1 LDLFRLASMQQ
12 KNICCSTIA
21 LLLRVGVDVWESL
34 QRQLRSLNDKMAAE
48 MSVAFG
54 IHWNIQKMVPGAE
67 SLVLTVF
74 KVTVTV
80 ALLKFYVKIT
90 YVVPSHT

>member
-1 LDLFRLASMQQ
+1 MQQ

-67 SLVLTVF
+67 SLVLTVIEDR
-74 KVTVTV
+74 TVQRHHKKYFTMS
-80 ALLKFYVKIT
+80 KKQIT
-90 YVVPSHT
+90 

>member
-1 LDLFRLASMQQ
+1 
-12 KNICCSTIA
+12 
-21 LLLRVGVDVWESL
+21 
-34 QRQLRSLNDKMAAE
+34 MAAE

>member
-67 SLVLTVF
+67 SLVLTVIEDR
-74 KVTVTV
+74 TVQRHHKKYFTMS
-80 ALLKFYVKIT
+80 KKQIT
-90 YVVPSHT
+90 